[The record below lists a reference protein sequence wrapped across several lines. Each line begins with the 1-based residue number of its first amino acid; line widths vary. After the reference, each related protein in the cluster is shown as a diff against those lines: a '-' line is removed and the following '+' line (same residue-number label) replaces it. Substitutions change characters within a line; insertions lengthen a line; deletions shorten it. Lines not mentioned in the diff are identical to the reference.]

1 MSPLES
7 MTAAAVIVTFGPFK
21 LNMKEGRLRRGEQDV
36 PLRPKVLA
44 LLRYLVAHSGR
55 LVTSEELHDAVWGDT
70 AVTPNA
76 MTNVV
81 GELRR
86 LLDDGRDGRRFIE
99 TIPRRG
105 YRFLA
110 EVGDTVPRSLAPHAV
125 TGFVGRSHEL
135 ARLREAFEAAKAGER
150 RAVFIT
156 GEPGGGKTTLVDQF
170 LAGAAD
176 AIVARAPCIDANEC
190 AETYAPLLRALGE
203 LSLGS
208 RRAMVED
215 AARRHAPGW
224 LAQMP
229 WLVRP
234 SEQASL
240 ARSLIGEGGQRLVRE
255 ADALVAALTRELP
268 LILVLE
274 DLHWSDTATVELLP
288 VLCQSTA
295 PARLLIVG
303 TYRPVDALV
312 HGHPIVPMVAQL
324 RRRESCEVLPLAA
337 FSVAEV
343 GACLGHLLEDVELGT
358 RLADPV
364 GRHCG
369 GNPLF
374 VRAVCDQLRQ
384 EGWLRTGAAGWE
396 LASDLDRFVPRLP
409 EDLRDL
415 IELQL
420 SGLSPDTLRF
430 LEATS
435 VAGDD
440 ATLDLLGAALDFDPD
455 VLGDLGYDVVQR
467 GAYLRLGVGT
477 RSGAAE
483 GDEVFRFTHVLYQ
496 RAVYNRIAPSQRRR
510 LHERIGRHLERV
522 YAQRPGEGAL
532 RLAMHFEAALDH
544 DRAATYREQAAL
556 VAMGRCDYHEA
567 LRSLQR
573 AQTHLDLVGETDGID
588 LRRARVLL
596 TLGNILAGLHGFA
609 HPAVAQAF
617 ADAETHAKA
626 AGAVRERVRALLG
639 ISSVT
644 LDLGEIDA
652 TQPIVDRLL
661 DVIADAPVEA
671 GLHFYSHVRAA
682 RLQIGKGEF
691 RVSLESIEKA
701 QGFPVA
707 AGVPIHVDPVAEAHA
722 WRSIALAHLG
732 EHAAAESSVRRAV
745 ELASAVDLPWGYA
758 AVIVVS
764 LHTVILQRSRA
775 LLDELY
781 HLASAHCRR
790 HDLAYFEIRVEFYRL
805 YREWLAQPSV
815 ALAVKMRAVLES
827 LQDRVDA
834 ENLLNHRQVIAEC
847 LLHGGDAAGATAIV
861 DTSIAD
867 CETGGEAHLLVE
879 FWRLRGDIL
888 AHASRPRRR
897 PQSTPAEQ
905 AYRRACE
912 IAERQGSRLL
922 HLRASTALALER
934 QRRGELGPALA
945 DLEASLAAHP
955 PGPAGVDV
963 ERARECIASL
973 RAAMRG

>member
-1 MSPLES
+1 MSPLEP
-7 MTAAAVIVTFGPFK
+7 MAAAAAIVTFGPFE
-21 LNMKEGRLRRGEQDV
+21 LNMVEGRLRRGELDL

-44 LLRYLVAHSGR
+44 LLRYLVAHCGR

-99 TIPRRG
+99 TVPRRG

-110 EVGDTVPRSLAPHAV
+110 EVGDTSLRSPPPSAV
-125 TGFVGRSHEL
+125 LGFVGRAHEL
-135 ARLREAFEAAKAGER
+135 ARLDAALAAAKAGER

-170 LAGAAD
+170 LVGAAD
-176 AIVARAPCIDANEC
+176 AIVARAPCIESHGST
-190 AETYAPLLRALGE
+190 ETYAPLLRALGE

-208 RRAMVED
+208 RRALVED

-229 WLVRP
+229 WLLRP
-234 SEQASL
+234 SEQAVL

-255 ADALVAALTRELP
+255 ADALMAALTRDLP

-295 PARLLIVG
+295 PARLLLIG

-312 HGHPIVPMVAQL
+312 HGHSIVPMAAQL
-324 RRRESCEVLPLAA
+324 RRRESVEVLPLAA

-343 GACLGHLLEDVELGT
+343 GACLGHLLGDEDLGM
-358 RLADPV
+358 RLAEPV

-384 EGWLRTGAAGWE
+384 EGWLRPDAGGWK

-420 SGLSPDTLRF
+420 SGLSPEMLRF

-435 VAGDD
+435 VAGDE
-440 ATLDLLGAALDFDPD
+440 ATLDLLSAALDVDPD
-455 VLGDLGYDVVQR
+455 ALGDLGYGVVQR

-496 RAVYNRIAPSQRRR
+496 RAVYSRIAPSQRRR
-510 LHERIGRHLERV
+510 LHERIGRHLERL

-573 AQTHLDLVGETDGID
+573 AQTHLDLVGEMDGIE

-596 TLGNILAGLHGFA
+596 TLGNVLAGLHGFA

-644 LDLGEIDA
+644 LDLGRIDA

-661 DVIADAPVEA
+661 DVIADAPVQE
-671 GLHFYSHVRAA
+671 GLHFYSHIRAA
-682 RLQIGKGEF
+682 RLHIGKGEF
-691 RVSLESIEKA
+691 RASLESIERA
-701 QGFPVA
+701 QGFPAA
-707 AGVPIHVDPVAEAHA
+707 AGVPIHVDPVAESEA

-732 EHAAAESSVRRAV
+732 EYAAAEDSVRRAV
-745 ELASAVDLPWGYA
+745 QLAAAVDLPWGYA

-764 LHTVILQRSRA
+764 LHAVILQRSRT

-781 HLASAHCRR
+781 HLANAHCRR
-790 HDLAYFEIRVEFYRL
+790 HDLAYFELRVEFYRL
-805 YREWLAQPSV
+805 YREWLEHPSG
-815 ALAVKMRAVLES
+815 AVTARMQQVLTS

-834 ENLLNHRQVIAEC
+834 ENLLNHRQVLAETF
-847 LLHGGDAAGATAIV
+847 LLGGDVAAAAAIV
-861 DTSIAD
+861 DASLAA
-867 CETGGEAHLLVE
+867 CEQGGEAHLLVE
-879 FWRLRGDIL
+879 FWRLHGDIL
-888 AHASRPRRR
+888 AHGSRPRRR
-897 PQSTPAEQ
+897 QQPTAAEH
-905 AYRRACE
+905 AYRRACD
-912 IAERQGSRLL
+912 IAEQQGSRLL
-922 HLRASTALALER
+922 HLRASTSLAYER
-934 QRRGELGPALA
+934 QRRGEVGPALA

-955 PGPAGVDV
+955 SGPAGVDV
-963 ERARECIASL
+963 ERARQRIAAL
-973 RAAMRG
+973 HAALCG